1 MKKLGICVILKRTS
15 VLILTLFLLLSFT
28 ACKSKAAKTADNL
41 IASIGTVTLDSE
53 QSIVAAEEAVSAL
66 TESEIKQIENLQTL
80 SESRAEYDKLVA
92 VQKIEDAIARIGE
105 VTIDSSSKIANARKL
120 YDNSTDSVQ
129 RAVNSYSILVSAEQ
143 RLSDLKVQNVVTAIS
158 DIGTVSLESENGI
171 IDARSAYNSLSAGEQ
186 SKVENIGVLS
196 QAESTLTEL
205 KEKAKAAAIAK
216 LNKKTDK
223 VSGKTEYKHPNY
235 PYYINTR
242 SFLLPAIVTIDNRS
256 FLKIVYNYH
265 GNDWVFWDHLTI
277 FVDVA
282 KYYKSFSYYDIDRD
296 NYTDVWETA
305 QETASSSDIEM
316 LNAIA
321 DSQETIVRFE
331 GDTYHYDLTVKSS
344 DKKAIKE
351 TLEAWD
357 YLK

>member
-1 MKKLGICVILKRTS
+1 MTKLEL
-15 VLILTLFLLLSFT
+15 
-28 ACKSKAAKTADNL
+28 
-41 IASIGTVTLDSE
+41 
-53 QSIVAAEEAVSAL
+53 
-66 TESEIKQIENLQTL
+66 
-80 SESRAEYDKLVA
+80 
-92 VQKIEDAIARIGE
+92 
-105 VTIDSSSKIANARKL
+105 
-120 YDNSTDSVQ
+120 
-129 RAVNSYSILVSAEQ
+129 SILA
-143 RLSDLKVQNVVTAIS
+143 
-158 DIGTVSLESENGI
+158 
-171 IDARSAYNSLSAGEQ
+171 
-186 SKVENIGVLS
+186 
-196 QAESTLTEL
+196 
-205 KEKAKAAAIAK
+205 
-216 LNKKTDK
+216 
-223 VSGKTEYKHPNY
+223 NY